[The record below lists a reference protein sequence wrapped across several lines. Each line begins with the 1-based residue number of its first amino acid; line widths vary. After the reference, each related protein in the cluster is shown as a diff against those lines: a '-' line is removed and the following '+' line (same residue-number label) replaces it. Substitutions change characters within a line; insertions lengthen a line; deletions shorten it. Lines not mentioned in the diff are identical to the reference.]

1 MTFEGEAKN
10 KQKKLRIVRK
20 LMIGRHI
27 YIYIYIYIYM
37 FSATT
42 KLRKSQEVSSSWR
55 WVGVTFGHFEILV
68 YLGLNFQIVLLK
80 TKLY

>member
-27 YIYIYIYIYM
+27 YIYIYIYIYV
-37 FSATT
+37 FCHYKTQKVT
-42 KLRKSQEVSSSWR
+42 GGLFKLEMGWGDF
-55 WVGVTFGHFEILV
+55 WPF
-68 YLGLNFQIVLLK
+68 
-80 TKLY
+80 